1 MSQSTFDDDDLFGEA
16 AAEMR
21 AEVEDHLQDARESLP
36 DPDAVWDVEADN
48 VLGVLNSLRSALDT
62 GDAAD
67 HLRQAKKQ
75 YVMGERADAFEDAE
89 DLETAIADLE
99 ELLEDVEAAHE
110 QVGDLAGTVPQLR
123 GALQEAADAAEDA
136 GADEDGDAD
145 ADADEDEDADDDAD
159 AEVEAAAD
167 GGEEASE
174 GEADGEDDEE
184 DEAEE

>member
-75 YVMGERADAFEDAE
+75 YVMGERADAFEDAD

-123 GALQEAADAAEDA
+123 GALQEAADAADA